1 MVKLQRRAPEIGH
14 DVWIGISSV
23 VMRGVTIGDGAVAA
37 ANSVVTKD
45 VAPYTIVEGS
55 PARVIKPR
63 FAPDIAEAMQRI
75 AWWNWDEATLRD
87 RVETFG
93 EPEEFVARCA

>member
-1 MVKLQRRAPEIGH
+1 
-14 DVWIGISSV
+14 
-23 VMRGVTIGDGAVAA
+23 MRGVTIGDGAVAA

-45 VAPYTIVEGS
+45 VAPYTIVGGS

-63 FAPDIAEAMQRI
+63 FAPDIAEAMPRI

-87 RVETFG
+87 RVEAFG
-93 EPEEFVARCA
+93 EPEEFVAR